1 MEMLLDMV
9 WWHWMVLGLVLAALE
24 LISPGTFFIIFF
36 GVGALVVGVLTLF
49 NLAGPVWVQWLLFS
63 IISVLALLLFRN
75 PLLRLMRA
83 DPSTSKSVDALTN
96 DIATPL
102 EDIAPGSVGRVE
114 LRGSAW
120 SAKNESPATLKKGQR
135 CVVQRVDGLMLH
147 VLPEGAR

>member
-1 MEMLLDMV
+1 
-9 WWHWMVLGLVLAALE
+9 MVLGLVLAALE

-63 IISVLALLLFRN
+63 VISVLALLLFRN

-83 DPSTSKSVDALTN
+83 DPSTHTAVDSLTN
-96 DIATPL
+96 DIATAL
-102 EDIAPGSVGRVE
+102 DDIPPAEMGRAE

-120 SAKNESPATLKKGQR
+120 TARNAGTTPIKKGQR
-135 CVVQRVDGLMLH
+135 CVVQRVEGLKLH
-147 VLPEGAR
+147 IVPEGVR